1 MKAKIKTKTQEELFR
16 EKSEHYLVC
25 FLDHCPL
32 REQCLRWLVG
42 QYADPS
48 LVVYT
53 AINPRNPKFGGK
65 DCEMFRLNQRAVMK
79 RGFLS
84 MYHDMPGY
92 MEKHIRWQLIGKFG
106 RRKYFEMRKGDRLI
120 TPSEQQ
126 IIQDICRANGWEGP
140 IMATTYSRS
149 MDNSY
154 VETKLALNSKTPPP
168 AIRVLTESI
177 TEKKA

>member
-126 IIQDICRANGWEGP
+126 VIQDICRANGWEGP
-140 IMATTYSRS
+140 INYDAEQE
-149 MDNSY
+149 DW
-154 VETKLALNSKTPPP
+154 LW
-168 AIRVLTESI
+168 
-177 TEKKA
+177 